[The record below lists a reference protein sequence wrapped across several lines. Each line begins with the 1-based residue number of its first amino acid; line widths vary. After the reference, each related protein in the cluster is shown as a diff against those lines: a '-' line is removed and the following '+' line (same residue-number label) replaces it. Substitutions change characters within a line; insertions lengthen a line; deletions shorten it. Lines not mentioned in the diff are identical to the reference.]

1 MKQMITV
8 FKDILKCINAE
19 CYKESKECFE
29 LFGVDLMVD
38 DMMNLKLIEVN
49 TKIGFGV
56 FKNDPIDINKI
67 IFENMLDIV
76 LLKNTHNNFIKL

>member
-1 MKQMITV
+1 M
-8 FKDILKCINAE
+8 L
-19 CYKESKECFE
+19 KESKEHFK

-49 TKIGFGV
+49 KICFGV

-76 LLKNTHNNFIKL
+76 LLKNTHNNFVKL